1 MIAVGEASGELDTM
15 LARVADVYDQLV
27 QNALDRML
35 AVLPPIAIML
45 VGGVVVLIIL
55 STLLPLLNLT
65 SAL

>member
-1 MIAVGEASGELDTM
+1 MIGVGEASGELDTM

-35 AVLPPIAIML
+35 AILPPLAIMM
-45 VGGVVVLIIL
+45 VGAVVIVIIL
-55 STLLPLLNLT
+55 STMLPLLNLT